1 MTRGWKGRREARCPQ
16 CHADGRKDSSRERQ
30 GSPLPVSPTW
40 LSCQPTVQSR
50 CSSHLSII
58 PIHGRMGCFIYRE
71 LKLDLEK
78 QFWIH
83 LGVRVY
89 R

>member
-1 MTRGWKGRREARCPQ
+1 MQTGEKTAPGKGREALSLSHPPGSAVSLLCK
-16 CHADGRKDSSRERQ
+16 ADV
-30 GSPLPVSPTW
+30 LPISASFLYTGAW
-40 LSCQPTVQSR
+40 
-50 CSSHLSII
+50 
-58 PIHGRMGCFIYRE
+58 GCFIYRE